1 MRYREGED
9 IRMPSSE
16 EKFDAL
22 LQDLYKFAA
31 DLHTQGN
38 KKRLM
43 AQQFEANAQRD
54 PSSREFDLAQARLL
68 DYQHQLLHDIG
79 NMVERLIK
87 EYERK

>member
-1 MRYREGED
+1 
-9 IRMPSSE
+9 MPSSE

-22 LQDLYKFAA
+22 MQDLHAFAA

-43 AQQFEANAQRD
+43 AQQFEANARRD
-54 PSSREFDLAQARLL
+54 PSNREFDLSQARLL
-68 DYQHQLLHDIG
+68 DYQHQLFHDIG

-87 EYERK
+87 EYEHA

>member
-1 MRYREGED
+1 
-9 IRMPSSE
+9 MPSYE
-16 EKFDAL
+16 EKFNAL

-43 AQQFEANAQRD
+43 AQQFEANAKRD
-54 PSSREFDLAQARLL
+54 PENREFDLTQARLL
-68 DYQHQLLHDIG
+68 DYEHQLLHDIG